1 MDRKEIKLHAFCVF
15 LMSLVQSCQ
24 RLSSTRRRDR
34 ATCIC
39 SKKLLLLAPG
49 HGETCRRLGLTGV
62 VVVGNP
68 ISCTLL
74 KNARVTCLPPSN
86 YLCWIPRVSHHLL
99 LSLSLTSRV
108 ASPMCGLEFYNY
120 FHQCTLFD
128 LSTENCN
135 QMCGHSQI

>member
-1 MDRKEIKLHAFCVF
+1 MDRKEIKLHVLCVF
-15 LMSLVQSCQ
+15 FMLLVLAFR
-24 RLSSTRRRDR
+24 RLSLTRRRDR

-108 ASPMCGLEFYNY
+108 ASLEVYNY